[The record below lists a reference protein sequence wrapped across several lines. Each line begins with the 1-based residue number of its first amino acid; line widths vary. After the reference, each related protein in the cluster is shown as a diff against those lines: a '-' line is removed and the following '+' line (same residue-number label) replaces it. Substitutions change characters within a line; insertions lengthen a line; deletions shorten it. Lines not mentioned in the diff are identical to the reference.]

1 MKAVFVTDLHGKIDQ
16 YEKLFSLLE
25 KEMPEVVFI
34 GGDILPHAMK
44 ALDAF
49 DDFILDFLLSKLL
62 KLKEKLGDRYPDIFL
77 ILGND
82 DPKIEENKILEI
94 EHKGCLKYINE
105 KKVVFKNFSVFGYAY
120 IPPTPFQLKD
130 WEKYDV
136 SRYVDPGCTHPN
148 EGFRSVEV
156 SEDIVYETIKKDLDK
171 LTEGENLSNAIFL
184 FHSPPYNTV
193 LDRAA
198 LDGQMVEYVPLDVHV
213 GSIAIQRFIQE
224 RQPLVTLHGHIHES
238 TRLTGHW
245 KQSIGKTLA
254 INAAHDGQELC
265 AVLFDPDNP
274 NNAVRLVF

>member
-1 MKAVFVTDLHGKIDQ
+1 MKAVFVSDLHGKTDR
-16 YEKLFSLLE
+16 YEKLFSLIE

-44 ALDAF
+44 ALVDF

-62 KLKEKLGDRYPDIFL
+62 KLKEKLGSNYPKIFL
-77 ILGND
+77 IFGND
-82 DPKIEENKILEI
+82 DPKIEENKILEM
-94 EHKGCLKYINE
+94 EQKGCLTYINE
-105 KKVVFKNFSVFGYAY
+105 KKVSFGKYSVFGYAY

-148 EGFRSVEV
+148 EGFRSIEV
-156 SEDIVYETIKKDLDK
+156 SDDIIYESIKKDLDK

-198 LDGQMVEYVPLDVHV
+198 LDGMMVDHVPLDVHV
-213 GSIAIQRFIQE
+213 GSIAIERFIRE

-238 TRLTGHW
+238 TRLTGQW
-245 KQSIGKTLA
+245 QQTLCNTLA
-254 INAAHDGQELC
+254 INAAHDGAELC
-265 AVLFDPDNP
+265 AVLFDLGNL
-274 NNAVRLVF
+274 NSAVRLVF